1 MAKLR
6 LSKNSLQQQQQQL
19 KLYKRLLPSLDLKR
33 RQLTVEAQK
42 ARAEHKAALAAAET
56 LDAQIGA
63 ELPMLADAELD
74 LGGLVE
80 MTGYR
85 VGEQNVVGTRLPILE
100 HVEFAVADYSRL
112 ATPAWVDILV
122 QRLKDAA
129 AARVRARIAGQRVQ
143 VLDLAVRRITQR
155 VNLFEK
161 IKIPEAKE
169 AIRVIRIQLGDALTA
184 AANQSGDFPARTAAV
199 ATTTLTFTDHQ
210 AGDNYVVEASTCSL
224 PVTRPRSVASVA
236 LSMCV
241 VTPTV
246 RANSS
251 RAAGRTSLAIRRSGW
266 IRPAL
271 TMPCAR
277 AQAMRPAP
285 TNPMVGCC
293 AILEAKG

>member
-42 ARAEHKAALAAAET
+42 ARAEHKAALAAAEA

-63 ELPMLADAELD
+63 ELPMLADTAIEFS
-74 LGGLVE
+74 GLVE

-85 VGEQNVVGTRLPILE
+85 VGQQNVVGTRLPILE

-129 AARVRARIAGQRVQ
+129 EARVRARIAGQRVQ
-143 VLDLAVRRITQR
+143 VLDVAVRRITQR

-161 IKIPEAKE
+161 ILIPTAKKD
-169 AIRVIRIQLGDALTA
+169 IQRIRIYLGDAE
-184 AANQSGDFPARTAAV
+184 RAAV
-199 ATTTLTFTDHQ
+199 INSKLAKVKQLQ
-210 AGDNYVVEASTCSL
+210 AG
-224 PVTRPRSVASVA
+224 
-236 LSMCV
+236 
-241 VTPTV
+241 
-246 RANSS
+246 
-251 RAAGRTSLAIRRSGW
+251 
-266 IRPAL
+266 
-271 TMPCAR
+271 AR
-277 AQAMRPAP
+277 ASK
-285 TNPMVGCC
+285 
-293 AILEAKG
+293 EAAV